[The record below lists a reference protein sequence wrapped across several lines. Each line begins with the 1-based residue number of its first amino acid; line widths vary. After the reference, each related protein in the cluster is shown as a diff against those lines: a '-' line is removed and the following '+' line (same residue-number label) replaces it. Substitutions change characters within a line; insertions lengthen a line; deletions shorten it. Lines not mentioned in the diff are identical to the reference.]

1 MRWPTA
7 RGCAGALIA
16 VVLVAAAMIFPEK
29 LGELAPLPHIE
40 TFISLACGG
49 PSPCPS
55 PARDRRI
62 AAIETMLGKKMP
74 GLDER
79 DRSKLATVI
88 YEEARAASLDPFF
101 ILALIAVESGFD
113 HVAESE
119 RGARGLMQLQPST
132 LRREAERLEVED
144 ADLDDPVL
152 NVRAGVRYLRRL
164 LRAFGST
171 DVALM
176 AYNAGP
182 NRILKYLQDEGDI
195 PDRFQIYPKRVQGEL
210 SRLKRRA
217 PAVPPPAVPPS
228 APMALGDPARPPP
241 LDGPALPG
249 AEAAAPVQ
257 AR

>member
-7 RGCAGALIA
+7 RGCAGALAA

-40 TFISLACGG
+40 TFISMACGG
-49 PSPCPS
+49 SSPCPS
-55 PARDRRI
+55 PDRNRRI
-62 AAIETMLGKKMP
+62 AAIEKMLGDRMP
-74 GLDER
+74 DFAEG
-79 DRSKLATVI
+79 DRSKLASVI

-101 ILALIAVESGFD
+101 VLALIAVESGFD

-132 LRREAERLEVED
+132 LRREAERLQVED

-152 NVRAGVRYLRRL
+152 NVRAGIRYFRRL
-164 LRAFGST
+164 VRAFGST

-182 NRILKYLQDEGDI
+182 NRILRYLQEDGDI
-195 PDRFQIYPKRVQGEL
+195 PERFQVYPRRVEGEL
-210 SRLKRRA
+210 KRQQREA
-217 PAVPPPAVPPS
+217 PPAHPEPPAPSAVP
-228 APMALGDPARPPP
+228 
-241 LDGPALPG
+241 
-249 AEAAAPVQ
+249 AEVAAAAPG
-257 AR
+257 ASGGAGREPRR